1 MLFKTDIYGEIHTK
15 EDRDRIEDLIRKNHK
30 VNPYQYLLT
39 EELGSVSAL
48 TDSDK
53 RIGIRNHLYSI
64 SPRSYELGIELKIPV
79 IGIDL
84 WDDDVYKDD
93 VKDSNGMAIDFK
105 RSFLMR
111 ETYMV
116 NTIRTFSRQ
125 GNCAVIVGDSHL
137 RLTKTKELGDISLL
151 QKAFR
156 SEAQYIFHRSPNR
169 EIN

>member
-15 EDRDRIEDLIRKNHK
+15 EDRDRVEELIRKNHQK
-30 VNPYQYLLT
+30 TPYQYLLT
-39 EELGSVSAL
+39 EEIGSEKAM

-64 SPRSYELGIELKIPV
+64 SPRSYELGIELKLPV
-79 IGIDL
+79 IGIDI
-84 WDDDVYKDD
+84 WEDDIYKND
-93 VKDSNGMAIDFK
+93 VKDKDGNAIDFK
-105 RSFLMR
+105 LSFLLR
-111 ETYMV
+111 ETRMV
-116 NTIRTFSRQ
+116 DIIRKFSRL

-156 SEAQYIFHRSPNR
+156 LDAQYIFHRSPNR

>member
-15 EDRDRIEDLIRKNHK
+15 EDRDRIEELIRKNHK
-30 VNPYQYLLT
+30 ANPYQYLLT
-39 EELGSVSAL
+39 EEIGSERAM

-64 SPRSYELGIELKIPV
+64 SPRSYELGIELKLPV

-84 WDDDVYKDD
+84 WKDEVYKDD
-93 VKDSNGMAIDFK
+93 IKDANGMAIDFK
-105 RSFLMR
+105 RSFLLR

-116 NTIRTFSRQ
+116 NTIREFSRL

-156 SEAQYIFHRSPNR
+156 LDAQFVFHRSPNR